1 MSDQIRA
8 KGMSVYP
15 VEMAAERAWEA
26 AYGDEQVYPVGKDA
40 QQARFMARFFPNG
53 LRKRL
58 IATLDRR

>member
-1 MSDQIRA
+1 
-8 KGMSVYP
+8 
-15 VEMAAERAWEA
+15 MAAERAWEA